1 MYWERTALNEIVV
14 RNCSEMDPELGG
26 KKFFDTL
33 RRKKML
39 FCEKKFNSQDLIVN
53 FLFMLPRDTLWIS
66 YKNLVWDEGNISY
79 LLSLS
84 VLITSFQGS
93 IYITG
98 RSYILVTSGIK
109 KVKRKRYNS

>member
-26 KKFFDTL
+26 KKIFWYASS
-33 RRKKML
+33 KKNVIL
-39 FCEKKFNSQDLIVN
+39 WKKFNSQDLIVN
-53 FLFMLPRDTLWIS
+53 FLFMLPRGTLWIS
-66 YKNLVWDEGNISY
+66 DKNLVWDEGNISY

-109 KVKRKRYNS
+109 KVKRKLYNS